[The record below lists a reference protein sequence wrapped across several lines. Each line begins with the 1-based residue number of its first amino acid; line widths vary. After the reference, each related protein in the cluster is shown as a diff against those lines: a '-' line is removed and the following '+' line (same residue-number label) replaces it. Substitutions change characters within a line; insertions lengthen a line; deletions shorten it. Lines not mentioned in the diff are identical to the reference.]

1 MFMKSKQSGKQRLK
15 KGDILAKTR
24 EMKEFLLNNASD
36 PKYIEYITE
45 IELYIT
51 LQNKGLNFEHHSEEF
66 DNEVACTAY
75 NFIEM
80 NELSIEKGEIDHVI
94 IESEN
99 LLALSLLKRTH
110 LGKIDVV
117 YVDPPY
123 NTGNKK
129 LKYND
134 SDYVDHEDE
143 YSHSKWLSFMD
154 KRMRIVYDLLTPT
167 GVIFV
172 NIDETQT
179 GCLILLCEQIFDEE
193 NVTVMVW
200 PKMDPKYDQ
209 NRVEK
214 PIVNV
219 KTAHEYVILCY
230 KDKAN
235 THFNK
240 IMKRPNWADFGV
252 PEQPMWMET
261 ILFEMGTTSSAKDEL
276 CELFGTRD
284 HFSTPKPRKMIKE
297 FVRAATG
304 KNAIVLDIFAGSGTT
319 GHAVMELNQ
328 EDGGQRRSILITNN
342 ENNICRAVTYERLK
356 RAIEKFQYPVN
367 LKYYIVE
374 RKKKELRISL

>member
-1 MFMKSKQSGKQRLK
+1 MKKEEEHWK
-15 KGDILAKTR
+15 KADILAKTQVI
-24 EMKEFLLNNASD
+24 KEFLLNNASN
-36 PKYIEYITE
+36 PKYKEYISE
-45 IELYIT
+45 IERYIS
-51 LQNKGLNFEHHSEEF
+51 LQKKGLNFEHHPEEF
-66 DNEVACTAY
+66 DDESACIPY
-75 NFIEM
+75 NFTEM
-80 NELSIEKGEIDHVI
+80 KEFSIEKGGMDHVL

-99 LLALSLLKRTH
+99 LLALCLLKRTH
-110 LGKIDVV
+110 LGKIDLIC
-117 YVDPPY
+117 VDPPY

-134 SDYVDHEDE
+134 SDYVDPDDE
-143 YSHSKWLSFMD
+143 YSHSKWLSFME
-154 KRMRIVYDLLTPT
+154 KRLHAAYDLLTPT
-167 GVIFV
+167 GVMYV

-179 GCLILLCEQIFDEE
+179 GCLIMLCEQIFGEA
-193 NVTVMVW
+193 NVTVMIW

-240 IMKRPNWADFGV
+240 IMKRPNYADFSV

-284 HFSTPKPRKMIKE
+284 IFATPKPLKMMKE
-297 FVRAATG
+297 FVRAAAGT
-304 KNAIVLDIFAGSGTT
+304 NAIVLDIFAGSGTT
-319 GHAVMELNQ
+319 GHAVMDLNQ
-328 EDGGQRRSILITNN
+328 EDDGQRRTILITNN
-342 ENNICRAVTYERLK
+342 ENNICRAITYERLK
-356 RAIEKFQYPVN
+356 RAIEKYHYTVN

-374 RKKKELRISL
+374 PPK